1 MRKEKAKQEETD
13 EESSKLSNA
22 CLFTLFYLI
31 SKILVIGK
39 SNGVLLLIAFQCC
52 YRPKVPYSFLTA
64 RNASRFFGSLRSSS
78 ISFHFLSSNL
88 FEGIR
93 TF

>member
-13 EESSKLSNA
+13 EESSKA

-39 SNGVLLLIAFQCC
+39 LTVLDSLSRSVLLKAHLKFACK
-52 YRPKVPYSFLTA
+52 KV
-64 RNASRFFGSLRSSS
+64 ASIRFA
-78 ISFHFLSSNL
+78 I
-88 FEGIR
+88 GIYNILYK
-93 TF
+93 TW